1 MQITELPGAEQV
13 ELQLA
18 GRIDATWAEHLSA
31 TIEKSVRAGAH
42 RVVLNFAAVDYISS
56 LGIRVLLVQYKLLKS
71 VKGSLVI
78 THATDFCRNVLIT
91 VGLNEILSDDDPA
104 AAPEPV
110 ATPKQRRGGADY
122 EVYPQAVTKPLTCA
136 LIGDPARLTSTG
148 FTAADCR
155 NLTFATGSFG
165 LGLGAFGQGY
175 DDCANRFGEFLA
187 AGGCAVALPTS
198 DPQSLPDYVVEE
210 GTLVPQVETLYAL
223 SGAGDF
229 STMIRFDSAS
239 DGPGK
244 IGLSELIDSLIDI
257 SSSQTI
263 AFVVLAEAAGIV
275 GATLR
280 KSPAGQP
287 LVPRTPR
294 GPRLALVHHRTQQR
308 KESRAARRRRRPL
321 HLPDHARAKFLRPMK
336 TDSAIS
342 AHIHAAVF
350 PYRPVQR
357 GELPFGSTVADLLN
371 ASSPSAVLHLMAD
384 TRPFE
389 GVGET
394 DLARGACWLGPVS
407 LNFHHRTRMIPS

>member
-1 MQITELPGAEQV
+1 MQITEHPGAELV
-13 ELQLA
+13 ELRLT
-18 GRIDATWAEHLSA
+18 GRIDATWAEHLSS
-31 TIEKSVRAGAH
+31 TIEKAVRAGAH
-42 RVVLNFAAVDYISS
+42 RVVLNFAGVEYISS

-91 VGLNEILSDDDPA
+91 VGLTEILSDVDPT

-110 ATPKQRRGGADY
+110 ATPKQRCGGADY
-122 EVYPQAVTKPLTCA
+122 EVYPQSVTKPLTCI
-136 LIGDPARLTSTG
+136 LIGDPARLTSAG
-148 FTAADCR
+148 FTADDCR

-198 DPQSLPDYVVEE
+198 DPHALPDYVVEE

-229 STMIRFDSAS
+229 STMVRFDSAS

-257 SSSQTI
+257 SGSQTI

-287 LVPRTPR
+287 LVQQLPAVREWLSFTTERSSEKILCLLVGVASRT
-294 GPRLALVHHRTQQR
+294 TD
-308 KESRAARRRRRPL
+308 ENTS
-321 HLPDHARAKFLRPMK
+321 KFLRPMK

-342 AHIHAAVF
+342 AHIHAVVF

-357 GELPFGSTVADLLN
+357 GELPFGRTVADLLN
-371 ASSPSAVLHLMAD
+371 ASSPNAVLHLMAD

-394 DLARGACWLGPVS
+394 DLARGACWIGPVS
-407 LNFHHRTRMIPS
+407 LGTLPTIAPQG